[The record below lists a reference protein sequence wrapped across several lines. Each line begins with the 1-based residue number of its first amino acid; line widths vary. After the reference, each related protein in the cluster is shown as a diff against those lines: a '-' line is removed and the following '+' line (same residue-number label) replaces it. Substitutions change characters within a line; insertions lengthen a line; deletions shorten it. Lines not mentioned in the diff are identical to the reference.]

1 MIHTLLHEGVLF
13 VTLNRPEVRNA
24 LGDAMLDGLEQALEL
39 AATGP
44 SVRAMV
50 LRGAGG
56 HFCAGGDF
64 AQFKALM
71 ASQPADP
78 DPIAVVNRRFGRL
91 LEGLVACEVP
101 VLAMVQ
107 GAAAGGG
114 FGLVAACDVVLASRD
129 ARFSMPE
136 LGLGLPP
143 AQIAPFVA
151 RRLGA
156 GAALRLM
163 LSAERLDA
171 VEAQTRGLVDE
182 VVEDAPALRDAAG
195 RWLARWA
202 RAEPGAVRATRRILA
217 AAAGGPLA
225 DSLDLAAREFAACLR
240 SGTAAEGLAALSGRR
255 DPAWTMSF
263 SGWPELP

>member
-1 MIHTLLHEGVLF
+1 MIHTLLHQGVLF
-13 VTLNRPEVRNA
+13 VTLNRPEARNA
-24 LGDAMLDGLEQALEL
+24 LGDAMLDGLEQALERT
-39 AATGP
+39 ARESA
-44 SVRAMV
+44 VRAMV

-71 ASQPADP
+71 ATEPADP
-78 DPIAVVNRRFGRL
+78 DPIARVNRRFGRL
-91 LEGLVACEVP
+91 LEGLLACEVP

-107 GAAAGGG
+107 GAAVGGG
-114 FGLVAACDVVLASRD
+114 FGLAAACDVVLATTD

-151 RRLGA
+151 RRLGT

-163 LSAERLDA
+163 LSGERLDA
-171 VEAQTRGLVDE
+171 AQAQACGLVDE
-182 VVEDAPALRDAAG
+182 MVDAEPALREAAG
-195 RWLARWA
+195 RWLARWR

-225 DSLDLAAREFAACLR
+225 GSLDLAAREFAACLR
-240 SGTAAEGLAALSGRR
+240 SGSAAEGLAALSGRR
-255 DPAWTMSF
+255 DPAWASH
-263 SGWPELP
+263 SHGWPELP

>member
-1 MIHTLLHEGVLF
+1 MIHTVLHHGVLF
-13 VTLNRPEVRNA
+13 VSLDRREARNA
-24 LGDAMLDGLEQALEL
+24 LNDTMLDGLERALAR
-39 AATGP
+39 AAGEP
-44 SVRAMV
+44 AVRAMV

-64 AQFKALM
+64 SQFKALM
-71 ASQPADP
+71 ASAPTDP
-78 DPIAVVNRRFGRL
+78 DPIALVNRRFGRL
-91 LEGLVACEVP
+91 LERLVASEVP

-114 FGLVAACDVVLASRD
+114 FGLAAACDVVLASAD

-156 GAALRLM
+156 GVALRLM

-171 VEAQTRGLVDE
+171 TRAQACGLVDE
-182 VVEDAPALRDAAG
+182 VAEDEAALRAAAA
-195 RWLARWA
+195 RWLAGWA
-202 RAEPGAVRATRRILA
+202 RAEPGAMRATRRILA
-217 AAAGGPLA
+217 AAAGGPLG

-240 SGTAAEGLAALSGRR
+240 SGSAAEGLAALSGRR
-255 DPAWTMSF
+255 DPAWTAPF
-263 SGWPELP
+263 DGWPELP

>member
-13 VTLNRPEVRNA
+13 VTLNRPEARNA
-24 LGDAMLDGLEQALEL
+24 LNDAMLDGLERALERT
-39 AATGP
+39 ATEP
-44 SVRAMV
+44 ALRAMV
-50 LRGAGG
+50 LRGTGG

-71 ASQPADP
+71 ATEPADP
-78 DPIAVVNRRFGRL
+78 DPIALVNRRFGHL

-114 FGLVAACDVVLASRD
+114 FGLVAACDVVLATSD

-171 VEAQTRGLVDE
+171 VEAKACGLVDE
-182 VVEDAPALRDAAG
+182 VVEDESALRDAAG
-195 RWLARWA
+195 HWLSRWA
-202 RAEPGAVRATRRILA
+202 HAEPGAVRATRRILA
-217 AAAGGPLA
+217 AAAGGPLG

-255 DPAWTMSF
+255 DPAWTTSF